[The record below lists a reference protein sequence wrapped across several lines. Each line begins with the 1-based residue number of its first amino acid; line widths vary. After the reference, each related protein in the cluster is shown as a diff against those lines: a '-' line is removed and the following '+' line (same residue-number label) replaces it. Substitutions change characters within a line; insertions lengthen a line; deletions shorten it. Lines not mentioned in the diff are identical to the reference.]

1 MFAEP
6 DLLVSRLLFVGLV
19 VEAIEALRLRRAYA
33 DGGLFSRAMLG
44 IVVGGVRPELRLGAT
59 HGGTRAVTV
68 AALTQAAAAGVVVGV
83 GTGAPLGIA
92 AAVVCLV
99 ANGYLRTRRQI
110 GGSGAEQ
117 LTFIVLVTFGLVV
130 LAGAGEEARRLGD
143 GFVAAQLA
151 LAYAASGVAKAFS
164 TAWRRGEAMT
174 GIFATEAY
182 GTPRQAAVLA
192 DRPWLDRLL
201 CWATIGWEL
210 AFPLALFAP
219 VPVTVAILAAGVLFH
234 AACALLMGLNRFFW
248 AFCGCYPA
256 VWATSMLLR

>member
-59 HGGTRAVTV
+59 HGGARAVTV

-151 LAYAASGVAKAFS
+151 LAYAASGAAKAFS
-164 TAWRRGEAMT
+164 AAWRRGEAMT

-182 GTPRQAAVLA
+182 GTPRQAAFLA

-201 CWATIGWEL
+201 CWTTIGWEL

-219 VPVTVAILAAGVLFH
+219 APVTVAILAAGVLFH

>member
-59 HGGTRAVTV
+59 HGGARAVTV

-83 GTGAPLGIA
+83 GTGAALGIA
-92 AAVVCLV
+92 AALVCLV

>member
-19 VEAIEALRLRRAYA
+19 VEAVEALRLRHAYA

-44 IVVGGVRPELRLGAT
+44 IVVGGVRPVLRLGAT
-59 HGGTRAVTV
+59 HGGARAVTV
-68 AALTQAAAAGVVVGV
+68 AALVQAVAAGVVISV
-83 GTGAPLGIA
+83 GTGATAGIA

-151 LAYAASGVAKAFS
+151 LAYAASGAAKALS
-164 TAWRRGEAMT
+164 PSWRRGEAMT
-174 GIFATEAY
+174 GIFGTEAY

>member
-19 VEAIEALRLRRAYA
+19 LEAVEALRLRRAYA

-182 GTPRQAAVLA
+182 GTPRQAAFLA
-192 DRPWLDRLL
+192 DRPGLDRLL